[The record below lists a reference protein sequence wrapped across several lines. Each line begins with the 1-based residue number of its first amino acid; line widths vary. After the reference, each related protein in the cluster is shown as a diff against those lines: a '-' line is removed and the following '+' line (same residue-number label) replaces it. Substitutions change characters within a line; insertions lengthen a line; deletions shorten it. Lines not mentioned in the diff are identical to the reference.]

1 MGSRHTNKLH
11 ERQKGEIMARWVD
24 YEPYKDRSSA
34 EFRAKREM
42 CGLSTYDVGQDLGVA
57 ANTVKRW
64 ENPKYFPPSPEAWDY
79 IDRMYAAH
87 LLSVDHEL
95 DRLLANAKEGEP
107 IVVTWC
113 RNGMG
118 ASDADVGRFNAVSQ
132 AVAESL
138 IQLGHKVTFR
148 WIDAKAEET
157 QREVTSSFYRTID
170 PDANI

>member
-1 MGSRHTNKLH
+1 
-11 ERQKGEIMARWVD
+11 MARWVD

-64 ENPKYFPPSPEAWDY
+64 ENPKYFPPSPEAWNY

-87 LLSVDHEL
+87 LLSVDSEL
-95 DRLLANAKEGEP
+95 DRLLANAKDGEP

-138 IQLGHKVTFR
+138 IQLGHDVTFR

>member
-1 MGSRHTNKLH
+1 MGNW
-11 ERQKGEIMARWVD
+11 ID

-42 CGLSTYDVGQDLGVA
+42 SGLSVYDVAQDVGVS

-64 ENPKYFPPSPEAWDY
+64 ENPKYFPPSPAAWQY
-79 IDRMYAAH
+79 IDQVYTAH
-87 LLSVDHEL
+87 LMSVDKTL
-95 DRLLANAKEGEP
+95 DRMLESHKDGEP

-118 ASDADVGRFNAVSQ
+118 ASDADVGRFNAISR
-132 AVAESL
+132 AVAAAL
-138 IQLGHKVTFR
+138 IQLGHDVTFR
-148 WIDAKAEET
+148 WIDPEAEET
-157 QREVTSSFYRTID
+157 QRAATSSFYRVLD